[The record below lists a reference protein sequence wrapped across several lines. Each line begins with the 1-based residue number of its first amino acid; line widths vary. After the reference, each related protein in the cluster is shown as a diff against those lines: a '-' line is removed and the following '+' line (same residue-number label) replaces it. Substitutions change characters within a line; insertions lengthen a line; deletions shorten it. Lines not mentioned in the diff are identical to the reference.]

1 MDIKDFI
8 YVFWKKEQ
16 KEFKKN
22 ISVLK
27 KHPAKKAVHDLR
39 VAVKKLRAATEL
51 YYHVSEKPL
60 PEDPLQETEKFF
72 SILGKQRDVE
82 ICLEIIDKIQK
93 ETGKKFPELKC
104 YFRTILSVTHNW
116 SKKAINNYKK
126 KELGNLSL
134 KIKDE
139 MPVIEEDKL
148 KNKIINIINTHLA
161 GSTDLYKKPHKL
173 RQQLKEIYYWIKMLP
188 QSLFNRFEYEK
199 DLHHLLEDYGNW
211 QNFIVFEIK
220 LKHFRKDYLSKTF
233 SEYESIKFLE
243 NDIKEKK
250 ERLLKDAFYKTR
262 KLLKQVAIAEKEKP

>member
-1 MDIKDFI
+1 MDTTDFI
-8 YVFWKKEQ
+8 HVLWKKEQ
-16 KEFKKN
+16 REFNKN

-60 PEDPLQETEKFF
+60 PEDLLNETEKLF

-82 ICLEIIDKIQK
+82 ICLEIIDKVQK
-93 ETGKKFPELKC
+93 ETGKKYPQLKY
-104 YFRTILSVTHNW
+104 YFRTILSVAQNW

-126 KELGNLSL
+126 KELDNLSI

-188 QSLFNRFEYEK
+188 ESIFNRYEYDK
-199 DLHHLLEDYGNW
+199 DLHQLLEDFGNW

-220 LKHFRKDYLSKTF
+220 LKHFRKDYLPKTF
-233 SEYESIKFLE
+233 SEYESIKLLDA
-243 NDIKEKK
+243 DIKEKK
-250 ERLLKDAFYKTR
+250 ERLLKDALYKTR
-262 KLLKQVAIAEKEKP
+262 ILLKQVVITEKEKP